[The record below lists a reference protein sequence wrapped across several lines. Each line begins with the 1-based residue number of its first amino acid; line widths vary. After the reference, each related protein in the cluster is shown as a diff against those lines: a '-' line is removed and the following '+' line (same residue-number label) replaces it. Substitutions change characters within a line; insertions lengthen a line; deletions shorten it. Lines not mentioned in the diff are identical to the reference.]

1 MNSKEIAELRRRLRP
16 GKNNIPRI
24 LGCYVNE
31 KKEIL
36 SRFEL
41 NPAMLGE
48 SESEKYLAL
57 FKRCLSGGVGKN
69 LLDISFTTAQV
80 ADSDEHRLLMA
91 LRDSLLRDEGALT
104 AFYERTIATLK
115 MEGNFLILL
124 ACDIYDVPYRAKDG
138 EVMEDM
144 SESQYQYML
153 CSICPVKETKPG
165 LTYYPVENLFHDRN
179 VDYVVAAPQLG
190 FLFPAFDDRAANIY
204 DVLYYTH
211 DVTENQVELIDTLF
225 RREPP
230 MPAARQKTTFEGILQ
245 SSLGSDCRFDVVQ
258 NIHDTISRM
267 TLAAKED
274 KEAPAPTVDREQVSR
289 VLQSSGVPEMR
300 IQEFQQKF
308 DEEFGENAALTPG
321 NIVDEKQFEVR
332 TPSVVIKVDPEH
344 SDLVETRIINGCR
357 YILIDASEGVEVNG
371 VNILI
376 EEN

>member
-48 SESEKYLAL
+48 SECEKYLAL

-80 ADSDEHRLLMA
+80 TDSDEHRLLMA
-91 LRDSLLRDEGALT
+91 LRNSLLRDEGALI

-115 MEGNFLILL
+115 IEGNFLILL
-124 ACDIYDVPYRAKDG
+124 TCDTYDVPYRAKDG
-138 EVMEDM
+138 EVMEEM

-179 VDYVVAAPQLG
+179 VDYVVAAPQVG

-211 DVTENQVELIDTLF
+211 DVTENQVEFIDTLF

-245 SSLGSDCRFDVVQ
+245 STLGTDCRFDVVQ
-258 NIHDTISRM
+258 NIHESISRM

-300 IQEFQQKF
+300 IHEFQQKF

-321 NIVDEKQFEVR
+321 NIVNEKQFELR

-376 EEN
+376 EDN